1 MSNTA
6 FRSES
11 SAENQ
16 SAGTFSVNK
25 PAGVV
30 DTDLLIAFQATSVG
44 LGGTAPVAPSG
55 WTIVGTRQSYGSG
68 VGDLVAW
75 WKYANGE
82 GASWMFNNAVGGMSP
97 ISCVNILA
105 FQDAF
110 TQPEGSAK
118 NGVDVIGAG
127 PADSGNY
134 TTLEANEAIA
144 VGWALGTQ
152 AGGTLT
158 PHASF
163 TALTQLNGGGG
174 MQLRCGHKLAA
185 AAGSVTNNTATIGGG
200 NTTWGA
206 LLVAIASEAAAP
218 TGLTGWA
225 ARRRRSMIPRLL
237 RRLPCQ

>member
-1 MSNTA
+1 MPNVS
-6 FRSES
+6 FRSS
-11 SAENQ
+11 SSVANQ
-16 SAGTFSVNK
+16 SAATFSVNK

-30 DTDLLIAFQATSVG
+30 DTDLLIAFQATAGG
-44 LGGTAPVAPSG
+44 LGHTPPVAPTG

-68 VGDLVAW
+68 TNDLVAW

-82 GASWMFNNAVGGMSP
+82 GASWTFNNATGGMSP
-97 ISCVNILA
+97 ITCVNILA

-110 TQPEGSAK
+110 TQPEGSVKA
-118 NGVDVIGAG
+118 GVDIMGAG
-127 PADSGNY
+127 PVDPGNY

-152 AGGTLT
+152 AGGTIT

-174 MQLRCGHKLAA
+174 LQLRCGYKLAA
-185 AAGSVTNNTATIGGG
+185 AAGSVTNNTGVIGGG
-200 NTTWGA
+200 NTSWGGI
-206 LLVAIASEAAAP
+206 LVAIASEAAAAAA
-218 TGLTGWA
+218 TGWA
-225 ARRRRSMIPRLL
+225 ARRRRMMIPRLL